1 MDTNQGNSNTKLK
14 AALVVM
20 GLLLAV
26 LGYLYFQEK
35 QKNEQKDQTIS
46 LKTRELV
53 TTTTKL
59 DSISTQLDAK
69 IAEIKM
75 LGGNV
80 EELMQAKADLEAD
93 KRALQNQ
100 SNFSA
105 KNYEQKIRSYEQ
117 LLTQKEAEIKKLKEE
132 NEVLAT
138 QNQSL
143 NQENTSLKTDLQ
155 STKKAFDDSV
165 ANYSAKNREL
175 SEKVTIGAA
184 MKAEAIVITALSA
197 KGKEFD
203 GGEYKS
209 KRIDRIKVAFKLA
222 NNPLTK
228 KENKDIYLRL
238 LGPDGAVISDMATGS
253 GAFVFNGRETIY
265 TAKQKVFFS
274 NTNQTVE
281 FIYSRGTP
289 YVKGRHTVQ
298 LYSENFLIGES
309 TFDIKK

>member
-1 MDTNQGNSNTKLK
+1 MDVNQGNSNTKLK

-35 QKNEQKDQTIS
+35 QKNEQKDQALS
-46 LKTRELV
+46 VKTRELV
-53 TTTTKL
+53 NTTTKL

-80 EELMQAKADLEAD
+80 EELMRAKADLESD
-93 KRALQNQ
+93 KRSLQSQ
-100 SNFSA
+100 ANFSA
-105 KNYEQKIRSYEQ
+105 KNYEQKIRNYEQ
-117 LLTQKEAEIKKLKEE
+117 LLAQKDAEIKKLKEE
-132 NEVLAT
+132 NEVLVT

-143 NQENTSLKTDLQ
+143 NQENSTLKTDLQ

-165 ANYSAKNREL
+165 ATYSAKTKEL

-184 MKAEAIVITALSA
+184 LKAENIVVNAISA
-197 KGKEFD
+197 KGKELD
-203 GGEYKS
+203 GGEYKA
-209 KRIDRIKVAFKLA
+209 RRVDRIKISFKLA
-222 NNPLTK
+222 TNPLTK

-253 GAFVFNGRETIY
+253 GAFMYNGRETIY

-274 NTNQTVE
+274 NTNQLVE
-281 FIYSRGTP
+281 FIYSRGTA
-289 YVKGRHTVQ
+289 YAKGRYTVQ
-298 LYSENFLIGES
+298 LFCENFPAGETS
-309 TFDIKK
+309 FDIK